1 MCPILDFA
9 NHTNSS
15 KHMLPVCTEAH
26 HAPVLRKQNQSLSFI
41 SSRDGLKEGE
51 EIFLYYGA
59 HSNRTLFI
67 EYAFVNEL
75 PDKTASAEDF
85 NGEVDIVDIVGALFQ
100 RKGTVGVQM
109 RTILQ
114 DKEYW
119 GWALSF
125 GYGLH
130 ASDQLPLVSDWTL
143 HMCSNFGYPSFRLIT
158 ALRLYSLQDPLED
171 ESLRCWEDTLMGRRD
186 IVSDDN
192 DLLWRRVLLDICHE
206 LIQRAQT
213 GISILNTSV
222 SGEENRFWVSWAK
235 NNIRTLWNEEALVA
249 ASVVDSIQNG
259 VRFWIRFRVICPS
272 FEYKKP
278 SSTMQSRFGRRSW
291 PTPRTTLVQ
300 LEFIALAGSQ
310 VYRRLSGAAPWSNG
324 TATNLRFRTTVDV
337 WLGFPQPLSYTSH
350 CPRQDGRWTFSRYKG
365 SKAVHSVR

>member
-15 KHMLPVCTEAH
+15 KHMLPVRTEAH

-41 SSRDGLKEGE
+41 SPRDGLKEGE

-119 GWALSF
+119 G
-125 GYGLH
+125 
-130 ASDQLPLVSDWTL
+130 
-143 HMCSNFGYPSFRLIT
+143 
-158 ALRLYSLQDPLED
+158 
-171 ESLRCWEDTLMGRRD
+171 
-186 IVSDDN
+186 
-192 DLLWRRVLLDICHE
+192 
-206 LIQRAQT
+206 
-213 GISILNTSV
+213 
-222 SGEENRFWVSWAK
+222 
-235 NNIRTLWNEEALVA
+235 
-249 ASVVDSIQNG
+249 
-259 VRFWIRFRVICPS
+259 
-272 FEYKKP
+272 
-278 SSTMQSRFGRRSW
+278 
-291 PTPRTTLVQ
+291 
-300 LEFIALAGSQ
+300 
-310 VYRRLSGAAPWSNG
+310 
-324 TATNLRFRTTVDV
+324 
-337 WLGFPQPLSYTSH
+337 
-350 CPRQDGRWTFSRYKG
+350 
-365 SKAVHSVR
+365 